1 MSEYTIDNVLKIAKR
16 HNNAKRSYLLVNP
29 LQAKHMPVKPSESLK
44 MMHCLGEN
52 LYSKYPDTKLV
63 VGFAETATAIG
74 AAVAECFDDDCI
86 YIHTTR
92 EEVAQ
97 VKDWILF
104 LEEHSHAAEQ
114 KLSRDNFEKWISNT
128 KSIIFVDD
136 ELSTGKTLIN
146 MINQLRE
153 QFPMLSNVKMI
164 AASIMNRLTKE
175 NEDRLLSEGI
185 VSEYL
190 VKLPDEDYTA
200 LVENMQ
206 TSPATD
212 LTKENVVA
220 HNYEKLVPTEDFL
233 DPRVGMEIA
242 KYKNNCK
249 AVCEKIVENLITK
262 ISDNDNVLVLGT
274 EECMYPAIILGEAL
288 EKMHKGSVVC
298 HATTRSPIGICKSE
312 GYPIFE
318 GYLINS
324 FYASN
329 RNTYVYNLKQYDAVV
344 VVSDTMTDYEN
355 ALNNVAMALDNY
367 GFGKLFYLG
376 GKNV

>member
-1 MSEYTIDNVLKIAKR
+1 MSEYTIDNVLRIAKR

-29 LQAKHMPVKPSESLK
+29 LQAKHMPVKPSQALE

-52 LYSKYPDTKLV
+52 LYKKYPATKLV

-92 EEVAQ
+92 EEVEE

-146 MINQLRE
+146 MINQLRA
-153 QFPMLSNVKMI
+153 QFPALSDVQMI

-200 LVENMQ
+200 LVENIQ
-206 TSPATD
+206 TAPATD
-212 LTKENVVA
+212 LTKEEVVP
-220 HNYEKLVPTEDFL
+220 HNYEKLVPHKAFL

-242 KYKNNCK
+242 EYKNNCK
-249 AVCEKIVENLITK
+249 AVCEKVVESLITK
-262 ISDNDNVLVLGT
+262 ISDNDSVLVLGT
-274 EECMYPAIILGEAL
+274 EECMYPAIILGETL
-288 EKMHKGSVVC
+288 EKLHKGNVVC

-312 GYPIFE
+312 GYPIYE

-324 FYASN
+324 FYESD
-329 RNTYVYNLKQYDAVV
+329 RNTFVYNLKNYDAVV
-344 VVSDTMTDYEN
+344 VVSDTLTDYEN
-355 ALNNVAMALDNY
+355 ALNNVAMALDSY

-376 GKNV
+376 GKNA